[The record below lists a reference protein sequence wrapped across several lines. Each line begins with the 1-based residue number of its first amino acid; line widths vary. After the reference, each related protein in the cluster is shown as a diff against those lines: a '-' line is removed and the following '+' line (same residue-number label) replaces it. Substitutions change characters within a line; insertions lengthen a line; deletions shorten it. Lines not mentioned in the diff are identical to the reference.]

1 MEDFCQKWK
10 VELIF
15 RGSETVW
22 WLDLN
27 DPDPIFSEIYATV
40 GMKKKHCV
48 KRFLINFPAY
58 VFVDKFWSDLMI
70 AGKSSSVH
78 KNAVC
83 FCGIMAMQFAVILSL
98 QLGVPDDIS

>member
-1 MEDFCQKWK
+1 
-10 VELIF
+10 
-15 RGSETVW
+15 
-22 WLDLN
+22 
-27 DPDPIFSEIYATV
+27 
-40 GMKKKHCV
+40 
-48 KRFLINFPAY
+48 
-58 VFVDKFWSDLMI
+58 MI

>member
-1 MEDFCQKWK
+1 MTLTPYFQ
-10 VELIF
+10 
-15 RGSETVW
+15 R
-22 WLDLN
+22 DLRHCRY
-27 DPDPIFSEIYATV
+27 E
-40 GMKKKHCV
+40 KKHCV

-78 KNAVC
+78 RNAVC